1 MSEMLASGKLAKA
14 TLAAALVVLAAV
26 SAAPVHGE
34 DGTTSSATVVTDFTN
49 PAANPSHW
57 ILTLHKDGSGH
68 FSSERGNPPATE
80 AQQSDVPNVD
90 RDLRVS
96 AEFADHVFQTARQ
109 HRWFNQECD
118 SRLKVAF
125 QGWKKLSYAG
135 PEGRGSC
142 TFNYSKDKDI
152 QTLGDQLSA
161 VAETLLAGAR
171 LENLWQHDPLGLDRE
186 TEYLL
191 DAAKDG
197 RIQQI
202 GAIKEILERLEQ
214 DPGVLDRV
222 RKRARMLLASAER

>member
-1 MSEMLASGKLAKA
+1 MGYGLAKKEQVQFMVARLLELSELPSLRTRPMRLRLQFA
-14 TLAAALVVLAAV
+14 TFTRRRRSRCRDRPMELHDERDAGEHEVGKGDLGGRIARLAAV

-34 DGTTSSATVVTDFTN
+34 DGTTSSAIVVTDFTN

-90 RDLRVS
+90 RDVQVS

-109 HRWFNQECD
+109 HRWFNQQCD

-135 PEGRGSC
+135 PA
-142 TFNYSKDKDI
+142 
-152 QTLGDQLSA
+152 QLGIMPTDQA
-161 VAETLLAGAR
+161 LAQASR
-171 LENLWQHDPLGLDRE
+171 LVSIWW
-186 TEYLL
+186 
-191 DAAKDG
+191 K
-197 RIQQI
+197 
-202 GAIKEILERLEQ
+202 
-214 DPGVLDRV
+214 
-222 RKRARMLLASAER
+222 